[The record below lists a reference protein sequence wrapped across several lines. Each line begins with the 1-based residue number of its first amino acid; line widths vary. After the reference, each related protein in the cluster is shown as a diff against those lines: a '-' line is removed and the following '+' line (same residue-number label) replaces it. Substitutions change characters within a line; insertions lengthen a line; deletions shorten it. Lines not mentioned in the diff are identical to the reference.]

1 MQPELLAPAPGDFVP
16 SSADLDRFRRLVRE
30 TVGLVIPEARRGD
43 LERVIAR
50 TLVENEM
57 QSVHELYKHLKEGAG
72 RRALEAF
79 LGALTVGETHFF
91 RNRPQFEAL
100 EYHLL
105 PELIEKRR
113 STRRL
118 RIWSAGCS
126 SGEEAYSAAM
136 LLRTLLPDIS
146 EWSIT
151 ILATDIN
158 PEALDR
164 AERAAYGPWSFREV
178 PPSMK
183 ARYFKAVGDTF
194 EVVDEIRALVT
205 FRYLNLVSDSYPSL
219 PTNTLG
225 MDLILCRNVL
235 IYFDDDTVDHVVGRL
250 HSALLDEGNLV
261 VAPAEFSQARF
272 KAFQTL
278 NFPGTV
284 IYKKPVPAA
293 SDHAPASAE
302 ASGGIVSVTPYLV
315 PHRPPATVIE
325 NAAAVPP
332 PPAQVTQEV
341 LDPSLDPDCAEG
353 EDGQA
358 AYAAARELA
367 GRLELERAAE
377 YVSLAIEQEPL
388 FARAHHL
395 KGLILIELNRFDEAL
410 SALRACVF
418 ADQSFALGHYT
429 LAGVL
434 TQMKQE
440 IRARRC
446 FDKAAGLLTEMD
458 PEAELEDGDGLTAG
472 RLLEMIDVQRSL
484 LDGAIQ

>member
-1 MQPELLAPAPGDFVP
+1 MQPELLTPAPREFVL
-16 SSADLDRFRRLVRE
+16 SRADLDRFRHLVRE
-30 TVGLVIPEARRGD
+30 TCGLLIPEARRGD
-43 LERVIAR
+43 LERVIAQ
-50 TLVENEM
+50 TLVGSEL
-57 QSVHELYKHLKEGAG
+57 QSVADLYMHLKQRTG
-72 RRALEAF
+72 RRTLEAF

-136 LLRTLLPDIS
+136 LLRTLLPDIA

-164 AERAAYGPWSFREV
+164 AERATYGPWSFREV

-183 ARYFKAVGDTF
+183 ARYFKARGDTF

-250 HSALLDEGNLV
+250 HSALLEEGNLV

-272 KAFQTL
+272 RTFQTL

-284 IYKKPVPAA
+284 IYKKP
-293 SDHAPASAE
+293 APAPENAPAPTE

-325 NAAAVPP
+325 NAAALQP
-332 PPAQVTQEV
+332 PPAQIMQEI
-341 LDPSLDPDCAEG
+341 LYPSLDPDCTEDENG
-353 EDGQA
+353 EA
-358 AYAAARELA
+358 AYATAKELA
-367 GRLELERAAE
+367 GRLELERAFD
-377 YVSLAIEQEPL
+377 YVSLAIEREPL

-395 KGLILIELNRFDEAL
+395 KGLILIELNRLDEAL
-410 SALRACVF
+410 NALRACVF
-418 ADQSFALGHYT
+418 ADSSFALGHYT

-440 IRARRC
+440 VRARRC
-446 FDKAAGLLTEMD
+446 LDRAAGLLRELD
-458 PEAELEDGDGLTAG
+458 PDAELEDGEGLTAG
-472 RLLEMIDVQRSL
+472 RLLEMIDVQRTL
-484 LDGAIQ
+484 LDGAIR

>member
-1 MQPELLAPAPGDFVP
+1 MQPELLAPAPREVIP

-30 TVGLVIPEARRGD
+30 TCGLVIPEARRGD
-43 LERVIAR
+43 LERVIAQ
-50 TLVENEM
+50 TLVESELE
-57 QSVHELYKHLKEGAG
+57 SVHDLYKHLKDGAG
-72 RRALEAF
+72 HRTLEAF

-136 LLRTLLPDIS
+136 LLRTLLPDIA

-164 AERAAYGPWSFREV
+164 AERATYGPWSFREV

-183 ARYFKAVGDTF
+183 GRYFKAVGDRF

-235 IYFDDDTVDHVVGRL
+235 IYFDDDTVDQVVGRL
-250 HSALLDEGNLV
+250 HSALLEEGNLV

-272 KAFQTL
+272 RAFQTL

-284 IYKKPVPAA
+284 IYKRPAP
-293 SDHAPASAE
+293 DHAPASDE
-302 ASGGIVSVTPYLV
+302 PSGGIISVTPYLV

-332 PPAQVTQEV
+332 PPAEVTQEV
-341 LDPSLDPDCAEG
+341 LDPDCAEDDNG
-353 EDGQA
+353 RA

-367 GRLELERAAE
+367 GRLELERATE

-434 TQMKQE
+434 TQMKQD

-446 FDKAAGLLTEMD
+446 LAKAAGLLTELD
-458 PEAELEDGDGLTAG
+458 PDVELEDGDGLTAG

-484 LDGAIQ
+484 LDGASR